1 MPKHFFPC
9 TLFFWL
15 VFGLVPSIGA
25 PIIAS
30 TKCID
35 SWMKMAASRTT
46 AHELAGQ
53 AK

>member
-1 MPKHFFPC
+1 VPNHIFPR

-15 VFGLVPSIGA
+15 VFGLVPSFGT

-35 SWMKMAASRTT
+35 SWVKMAASRTT